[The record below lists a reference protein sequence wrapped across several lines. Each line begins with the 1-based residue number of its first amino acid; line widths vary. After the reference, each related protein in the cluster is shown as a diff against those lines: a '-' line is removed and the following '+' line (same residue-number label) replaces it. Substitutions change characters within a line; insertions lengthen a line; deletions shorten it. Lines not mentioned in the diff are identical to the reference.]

1 MAGSAVT
8 ANRTIMDIVLF
19 SSTARVPPHLAPVAA
34 CSLTWTGWLR
44 IGEGRKR
51 RRTP

>member
-19 SSTARVPPHLAPVAA
+19 SSTACAPPHLALGAA
-34 CSLTWTGWLR
+34 WGGLARPATTTKGIQGL
-44 IGEGRKR
+44 
-51 RRTP
+51 